1 MQNNQAIIALQ
12 TAVKECAS
20 AYSALENA
28 QGTRN
33 RAADAALQALC
44 AVAVAIKQAA
54 TPAERQE
61 IQAAGYAALAEL
73 PKEAQKGLLDSRLYH
88 QGDYITLGQF
98 VNIDDNKQI
107 IGTHK
112 DASAQAFVHWPAAE
126 NGVIYPKPQ
135 GGKKLPAKQAFDVCL
150 QASGQ
155 YEQAEKIAKPD
166 CLKVQAAFTIIA
178 KLALQAGL
186 DAVKVATLQDLANE
200 AFQKVMK
207 ADADNGKIIGDAEA
221 AVKKA
226 ADAMNKP
233 FEDKRPKAA
242 A

>member
-20 AYSALENA
+20 AYSVLENA
-28 QGTRN
+28 QGARN

-44 AVAVAIKQAA
+44 AVAIAIKQAA

-61 IQAAGYAALAEL
+61 IQAAGYKALTEL
-73 PKEAQKGLLDSRLYH
+73 PKEAQKGLLDSRLYY
-88 QGDYITLGQF
+88 QGDYIALGQF

-112 DASAQAFVHWPAAE
+112 DASAQAFTHWPAAE
-126 NGVIYPKPQ
+126 NGIIVTKPQ

-166 CLKVQAAFTIIA
+166 CLKVQAAFTTIA

-200 AFQKVMK
+200 AFQRVMQ

-233 FEDKRPKAA
+233 FEDKRPKTAA
-242 A
+242 